1 MGCLGEGLGW
11 EAVFLEERGRQKTP
25 SRLWHMGVIV
35 KAKQLREEPTMPRTI
50 ESLLDSHHA
59 ATERRAAGKPIW
71 DRRIRIKHL
80 LADDES
86 AENAKAVGKEIAKVV
101 RASTWAKADQAEA
114 EEGGGDSEVA
124 MCAEEFEDVDDLD
137 HFNSVLARLYDL
149 ADADRTWIE

>member
-1 MGCLGEGLGW
+1 
-11 EAVFLEERGRQKTP
+11 
-25 SRLWHMGVIV
+25 
-35 KAKQLREEPTMPRTI
+35 MPRTI

-80 LADDES
+80 PRLLDNDES
-86 AENAKAVGKEIAKVV
+86 VENVKAVGKEIAKVV
-101 RASTWAKADQAEA
+101 RTSAWAKADQAEA

-124 MCAEEFEDVDDLD
+124 MCAEEFEDVDDLE
-137 HFNSVLARLYDL
+137 HFNAVLARLYDL